1 MSHYKIGTD
10 LAATIALHICLLEL
24 LIESGEVSMGL

>member
-10 LAATIALHICLLEL
+10 LAATNALHICLFEL
-24 LIESGEVSMGL
+24 LVESGEVSMGL